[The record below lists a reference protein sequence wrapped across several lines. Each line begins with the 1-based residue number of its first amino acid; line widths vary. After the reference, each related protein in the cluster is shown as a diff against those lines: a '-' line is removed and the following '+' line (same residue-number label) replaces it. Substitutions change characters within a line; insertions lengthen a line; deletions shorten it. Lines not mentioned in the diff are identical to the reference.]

1 VVDKDGISA
10 AVRLAEMARGLEGE
24 GKTLLVRLD
33 EILVAHGMSHQAQW
47 SVIRPGLSGRAEL
60 DRAMA
65 SLRTEPLET
74 LGASPVVRVADFA
87 RGEERDQAGKVT
99 PIDLPRGDMLV
110 FHAEDGGRLV
120 VRPSGTEP
128 KVKFYLELVTRVQD
142 PGSVAP
148 MRLRLDAEAKTIRA
162 TVTSRLGF
170 A

>member
-1 VVDKDGISA
+1 
-10 AVRLAEMARGLEGE
+10 
-24 GKTLLVRLD
+24 
-33 EILVAHGMSHQAQW
+33 
-47 SVIRPGLSGRAEL
+47 
-60 DRAMA
+60 MA
-65 SLRTEPLET
+65 SLRTEPLEA

-99 PIDLPRGDMLV
+99 PIDFPRGDMLV

-142 PGSVAP
+142 RGAVAP
-148 MRLRLDAEAKTIRA
+148 MRLRLDAEAQTIRA
-162 TVTSRLGF
+162 TITSRLGF